1 MSQKPIRCVGI
12 IMDGNRRW
20 AREKGK
26 PVFEGHRAGYDTLKK
41 AVGWARNAGVSDVI
55 VYAFSTENWQR
66 AKDEVGYL
74 MDLFRFI
81 VGHEVDYM
89 VSEKVRVRFVGE
101 REKFSK
107 DLQEGMRHIE
117 EVTEKVGTITL
128 HLAMSYGGRAEI
140 VQAVNA
146 LLKEKK
152 ENVTEED
159 VAKKMWTYPM
169 QDPDLIIRTG
179 GVVRLSGFLSW
190 QSVYSELF
198 FSSTMW
204 PDFSEEEFK
213 NILKEYEAREQRHG
227 K

>member
-1 MSQKPIRCVGI
+1 
-12 IMDGNRRW
+12 
-20 AREKGK
+20 
-26 PVFEGHRAGYDTLKK
+26 
-41 AVGWARNAGVSDVI
+41 
-55 VYAFSTENWQR
+55 
-66 AKDEVGYL
+66 
-74 MDLFRFI
+74 
-81 VGHEVDYM
+81 
-89 VSEKVRVRFVGE
+89 
-101 REKFSK
+101 
-107 DLQEGMRHIE
+107 MRHIE